1 MRGYVV
7 YWLWGLC
14 IDPESVFPF
23 EKPTEWQRVL
33 NVDGLFS
40 YFLGVST
47 NQYFNI
53 LWDSRS
59 IISLLNW
66 WNFVDFMKSW
76 YLEIDTCLIGVSNLN
91 CAKVDVMLAW
101 LCFFLVFLLHFLHC
115 LSCSNVCVLWTLSVY
130 GISCVNFVT
139 GVSVI

>member
-7 YWLWGLC
+7 YWLWGLW

-101 LCFFLVFLLHFLHC
+101 LCFFWYFCYIFCTAFLVQTFVFCEHFQFMEFL
-115 LSCSNVCVLWTLSVY
+115 VWTLSPE
-130 GISCVNFVT
+130 SA
-139 GVSVI
+139 